1 MLLLISSC
9 SKWQLCHQRIPHKIP
24 FGPLF
29 WCQITVEGDKVER
42 KVFQEEKAAGTFLCL
57 FAYRCVV
64 KIVLSMHVLTLLCFL
79 CFIYLSHLLRPNSLY
94 AVNTAKDKY
103 RNYVFIILSRAQ
115 SLKINLVSCV
125 MFSSA
130 QIWVVPLIGR
140 AAWEIFL
147 SQSKGTTQI

>member
-29 WCQITVEGDKVER
+29 WCQIIVEGDKVER
-42 KVFQEEKAAGTFLCL
+42 EVTQVEKAAGRFICL

-64 KIVLSMHVLTLLCFL
+64 KIILSMHVLTLLCFL
-79 CFIYLSHLLRPNSLY
+79 WLICVSHLLSPKSLC

-103 RNYVFIILSRAQ
+103 RNYVFVILSRAQ
-115 SLKINLVSCV
+115 GLHINLV
-125 MFSSA
+125 
-130 QIWVVPLIGR
+130 
-140 AAWEIFL
+140 
-147 SQSKGTTQI
+147 